1 MFPLFLASIFISKNL
16 SIYNSE
22 SKEYRFSNE
31 LKVESYLKEEF
42 LFLLGFLF
50 FFQTLY
56 NGFNSI
62 TNTLLFYFFINFNYL
77 NNYDIILFEIIKK
90 DLGYYFTMKDILF
103 INYILLSFFLSKLEL
118 IEIFI
123 LLFFQNYFNS
133 ILYFIENNSYFP
145 LSLYYNMGI
154 KKGKELL
161 LEYKKRILDNFIYKK
176 KDE

>member
-1 MFPLFLASIFISKNL
+1 MIPLFLASIYISKNL
-16 SIYNSE
+16 SIYNSD

-62 TNTLLFYFFINFNYL
+62 INTLLFYFFLDFHTL
-77 NNYDIILFEIIKK
+77 SPHDIVLFEITKK
-90 DLGYYFTMKDILF
+90 DLGYYFTRKDILF

-133 ILYFIENNSYFP
+133 IVYFIENNSYFP

-154 KKGKELL
+154 KKGKEFL
-161 LEYKKRILDNFIYKK
+161 LEYKKKLLDNLIYIKK
-176 KDE
+176 KK